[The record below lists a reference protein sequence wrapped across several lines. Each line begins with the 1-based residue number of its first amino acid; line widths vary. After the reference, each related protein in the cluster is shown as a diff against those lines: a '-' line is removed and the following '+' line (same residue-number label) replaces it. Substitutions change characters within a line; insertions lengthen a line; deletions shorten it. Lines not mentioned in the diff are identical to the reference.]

1 MRDARIVPALAPLE
15 NPRLAPRRELLVRRR
30 GDDTELVARMQL
42 VRVRVR
48 VTLSLSLSLSLSLTL
63 TLTLTWVLPGGAM
76 SKPVASAI
84 LAPLSTCWLSL
95 REIPLSCRRD
105 WARGP
110 IWSYLARSTAA
121 VESLCQPS
129 KALRPLG

>member
-1 MRDARIVPALAPLE
+1 MPRWASCRAHHLPAYTQVE
-15 NPRLAPRRELLVRRR
+15 E
-30 GDDTELVARMQL
+30 
-42 VRVRVR
+42 RVRFILHQKLGKPQL
-48 VTLSLSLSLSLSLTL
+48 TLALTLTLTLTLTLAL

-84 LAPLSTCWLSL
+84 LAPLSTCWLSW
-95 REIPLSCRRD
+95 RELPLSCRRD

-110 IWSYLARSTAA
+110 SWSYLARSTAA